1 MRIEFGSS
9 PRAIRA
15 RGKKYFGCK
24 PFMHFGLYLM
34 IAALVVM
41 GLEAI
46 YALYQLA
53 TFLL

>member
-1 MRIEFGSS
+1 MRIEFGSR
-9 PRAIRA
+9 PCAIHA
-15 RGKKYFGCK
+15 RGKKYFGCN
-24 PFMHFGLYLM
+24 PSMHFGFYLM

-53 TFLL
+53 TLVL